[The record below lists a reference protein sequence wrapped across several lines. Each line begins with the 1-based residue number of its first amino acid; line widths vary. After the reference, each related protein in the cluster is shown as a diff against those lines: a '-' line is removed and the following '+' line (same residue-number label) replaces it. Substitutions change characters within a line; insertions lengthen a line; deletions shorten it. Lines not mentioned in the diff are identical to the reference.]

1 MQQDTSQNLMHQTDG
16 QPGPFTSTPAVI
28 DSFRGKYGFLSN
40 FFEEIPVSLPT
51 REGVIEFP
59 SLEHTFNWAK
69 SLDARQRAWVLAAAS
84 PREAKRRGRAV
95 QLRPDWNNF
104 TRFLAMDT
112 ALRAKFAP
120 GSHLATLLLA
130 TGDAFLVEGNQWH
143 DNEWGD
149 CRCGQL
155 KCQQPGFNWLGKM
168 LMSLRYELRCPDAPI
183 TPLSVMT
190 GVPGLCR
197 IQPAAVP
204 DELVAAVDCQP
215 EVVAMLGA
223 EPRVVLARVLEL
235 VYPKSAAERA
245 ANPPAAANLDEQLVP
260 PRPATPG
267 SHIPGPISH
276 LDPKPDPN
284 NSRPS
289 RSRLASGGDPIE
301 VIGGADEAQALDTHM
316 YAAVADLKD
325 AVYAGAAGGCALQ
338 AAACFAR

>member
-1 MQQDTSQNLMHQTDG
+1 MQQGTSQNLMHQTG
-16 QPGPFTSTPAVI
+16 RRPGPITSTPAVI
-28 DSFRGKYGFLSN
+28 DNFRGRYEFLSN
-40 FFEEIPVSLPT
+40 FFEKIPVTLPT
-51 REGVIEFP
+51 REGIIEFP
-59 SLEHTFNWAK
+59 SLEHAFNWAK
-69 SLDARQRAWVLAAAS
+69 SLDARQRAWVLAADT

-120 GSHLATLLLA
+120 GSRLANLLLA
-130 TGDAFLVEGNQWH
+130 TGDAFLIEGNRWH

-168 LMSLRYELRCPDAPI
+168 LMSLRYELRFPDVPI

-197 IQPAAVP
+197 IQSAAVP
-204 DELVAAVDCQP
+204 DELVAAVTRQP
-215 EVVAMLGA
+215 DLVAMLGA

-245 ANPPAAANLDEQLVP
+245 ANPPASPPTANLAEQLGL

-267 SHIPGPISH
+267 SHIPGPNPR
-276 LDPKPDPN
+276 LDPRPDPDN
-284 NSRPS
+284 PHQAW
-289 RSRLASGGDPIE
+289 SRLAVLWSTE
-301 VIGGADEAQALDTHM
+301 KAQAPGAHP
-316 YAAVADLKD
+316 YAAGADLKA
-325 AVYAGAAGGCALQ
+325 AVGASA
-338 AAACFAR
+338 